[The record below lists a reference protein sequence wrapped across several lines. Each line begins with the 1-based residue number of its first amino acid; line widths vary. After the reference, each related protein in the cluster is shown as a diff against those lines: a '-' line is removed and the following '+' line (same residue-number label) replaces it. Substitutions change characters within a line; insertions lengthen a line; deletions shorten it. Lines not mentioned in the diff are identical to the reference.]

1 MISGD
6 FDFDEDDDCAANEM
20 IDDRNGDQWHDR

>member
-6 FDFDEDDDCAANEM
+6 FDVDEDDDCVANEM
-20 IDDRNGDQWHDR
+20 IDDRK